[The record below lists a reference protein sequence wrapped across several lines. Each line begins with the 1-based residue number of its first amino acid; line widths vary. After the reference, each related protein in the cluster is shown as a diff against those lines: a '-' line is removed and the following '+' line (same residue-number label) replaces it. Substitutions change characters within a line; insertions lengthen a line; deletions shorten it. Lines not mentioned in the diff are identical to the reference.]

1 MKIVISGGA
10 GYIGSHTAVEA
21 IRAGHEVI
29 IIDSLISSEKE
40 TIKRIHKASGQ
51 KPIFSDISLLENYLD
66 IYGNRIGEF
75 LISADAW
82 IHFAAYK
89 NAPESV
95 NKPLKYYRN
104 NIESLLTALEL
115 CNFIGIENFI
125 FSSSA
130 TVYGEPQFLPI
141 TEAHPIGKANTPY
154 GTTKV
159 TAEWILEDVTAS
171 TKLKTVALRY
181 FNPAGADRSGLIGES
196 PIGIPGNLIP
206 RVTKTAIGELDNLLI
221 TGTDY
226 PTPDG
231 TAIRDYIHVSD
242 LAKAH
247 LKALEWIDS
256 ERLHR
261 YETFNIGTGKGT
273 SVLDI
278 IQEFE
283 LISPG
288 ALKCELGPRRPGDA
302 AEVWC
307 DPSKAKKILGWKAE
321 MTIHDILTT
330 AWNWERSMK
339 S

>member
-1 MKIVISGGA
+1 
-10 GYIGSHTAVEA
+10 
-21 IRAGHEVI
+21 VI
-29 IIDSLISSEKE
+29 IIDSLITAEKE
-40 TIKRIHKASGQ
+40 TIKRIHEASGR
-51 KPIFSDISLLENYLD
+51 KPIFSDVSLLEHYLD
-66 IYGNRIGEF
+66 IYGSRIGEF

-159 TAEWILEDVTAS
+159 TAEWILEDVSAS
-171 TKLKTVALRY
+171 TKLKSVALRY
-181 FNPAGADRSGLIGES
+181 FNPAGADHSGLIGES
-196 PIGIPGNLIP
+196 PIGVPGNLIP
-206 RVTKTAIGELDNLLI
+206 RVTKTAVGSMDKLVI
-221 TGTDY
+221 TGMDFS
-226 PTPDG
+226 TPDR

-247 LKALEWIDS
+247 LKALEWLDKQS
-256 ERLHR
+256 LNT

-273 SVLDI
+273 SVLEI
-278 IQEFE
+278 IKAFD
-283 LISPG
+283 LIAPG
-288 ALKCELGPRRPGDA
+288 KLNYEMGPRRPGDA

-307 DPSKAKKILGWKAE
+307 DPSKAKRILGWEAE

-330 AWNWERSMK
+330 AWSWEK
-339 S
+339 TIKP